1 MPRFGEQVQTANW
14 EEEKHVPVIDAPDTV
29 KAGEFFDVK
38 VSIGEAIDHPNTTE
52 HHIRWIK
59 LYLKPDDDAFLHQ
72 VGLFEFNS
80 HGESVQ
86 GANEGPVWT
95 NHQATCSMKTE
106 SGGTLYALAYCNI
119 HGVWEN
125 SQELEVS

>member
-1 MPRFGEQVQTANW
+1 MPEFGEMIQSGNW